1 MLERMKQDD
10 ERLRSFEGE
19 DYSAHRKS
27 QVRQCLGF
35 STADFLS
42 SLAFK
47 SADEKPKHCLT

>member
-35 STADFLS
+35 STADFGPRWLMNK
-42 SLAFK
+42 LKTNPNIA
-47 SADEKPKHCLT
+47 